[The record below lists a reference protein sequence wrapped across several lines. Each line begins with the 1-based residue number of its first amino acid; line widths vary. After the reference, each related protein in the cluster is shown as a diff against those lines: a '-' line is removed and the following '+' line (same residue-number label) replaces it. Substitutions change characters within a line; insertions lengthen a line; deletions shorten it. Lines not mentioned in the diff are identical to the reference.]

1 MQPAF
6 ATLFM
11 WLVVLMFLLG
21 FLANGFI
28 VVVLTRDWRQL
39 GRLSPSD
46 MILISLG
53 VSRFCLQCV
62 GVVHN
67 LYFSLHL
74 GEFNRGLVRQLFNL
88 HWNVLNVATFWFS
101 AWLSVL
107 FCLKI
112 ANFTHPTFLWLKW
125 RFPGSVPW
133 LLLGSLLVSCIVAL
147 SLFWVNH
154 TAYQGFCIRKLSGNM
169 TYKEWN
175 RRLEI
180 FYFLPMKSVTLSVPC
195 SVFLVSAAL
204 LINSLRRHTQT
215 MRQNGHSLQ
224 DPSTQAHTR
233 ALKSLISF
241 LVLYA
246 LSFASMIINGAGFF
260 TLESDW
266 YWPWQ
271 VLIYLCTCLHPFIL
285 IRSNFR
291 LRGVFRQLLLLARG
305 FWAA

>member
-11 WLVVLMFLLG
+11 WLFVLLFVLG

-28 VVVLTRDWRQL
+28 VVVLTGDWRRL
-39 GRLSPSD
+39 GRLPRSD

-53 VSRFCLQCV
+53 VSRFCLQWV
-62 GVVHN
+62 GIVHN
-67 LYFSLHL
+67 FYYFLQL
-74 GEFNRGLVRQLFNL
+74 GEFNRGPVRQLFNL
-88 HWNVLNVATFWFS
+88 HWNFLNAATFWFS

-112 ANFTHPTFLWLKW
+112 ANLTHPTFLWLKW
-125 RFPGSVPW
+125 RFPGSLPW

-147 SLFWVNH
+147 FTYWVNH
-154 TAYQGFCIRKLSGNM
+154 TAYQGFCIRKLYGNM

-180 FYFLPMKSVTLSVPC
+180 FYFLPMKSVTLSIPC
-195 SVFLVSAAL
+195 SVFLVSTAL
-204 LINSLRRHTQT
+204 LINSLRRHIQT
-215 MRQNGHSLQ
+215 MRQNGYGLQ

-241 LVLYA
+241 LILYA
-246 LSFASMIINGAGFF
+246 LSFASMIIYSAGFF
-260 TLESDW
+260 PLESGW
-266 YWPWQ
+266 FWPWQ
-271 VLIYLCTCLHPFIL
+271 ILIYLCTSFHPFIL
-285 IRSNFR
+285 ILSNFR